1 MLNAECRMMRW
12 HPARVAGLSALIA
25 LTLAL
30 ATGCA
35 RGPRVLPPEERQP
48 IDRALVEYPAG
59 FELSRFLAGLTAPSA
74 IAFDKQRNALLVA
87 ESGADG
93 NEPRIVGFNLED
105 GTSFPVY
112 PKGRR
117 LHLPLIVSGF

>member
-1 MLNAECRMMRW
+1 MQNAERRMRQR
-12 HPARVAGLSALIA
+12 HPGRVAGLTALIA
-25 LTLAL
+25 LTWGLAS
-30 ATGCA
+30 GCA

-59 FELSRFLAGLTAPSA
+59 FELHRYLAGLTAPSA

-93 NEPRIVGFNLED
+93 NEPRIIGFNL
-105 GTSFPVY
+105 
-112 PKGRR
+112 
-117 LHLPLIVSGF
+117 